1 MWFAARQRVH
11 SIYVA
16 NLPGPRAPL
25 HLLDAPVQDL
35 SPVVPL
41 RGNLTIGV
49 GAMSYA
55 GRFSIL
61 TVADR
66 DTCPDLGVF
75 AAGMTDALAVIR

>member
-1 MWFAARQRVH
+1 MLRTCPA
-11 SIYVA
+11 
-16 NLPGPRAPL
+16 PRTPL

-41 RGNLTIGV
+41 LANLTIGV

-66 DTCPDLGVF
+66 DACPDLGVF
-75 AAGMTDALAVIR
+75 VAGMTDALAVIQ